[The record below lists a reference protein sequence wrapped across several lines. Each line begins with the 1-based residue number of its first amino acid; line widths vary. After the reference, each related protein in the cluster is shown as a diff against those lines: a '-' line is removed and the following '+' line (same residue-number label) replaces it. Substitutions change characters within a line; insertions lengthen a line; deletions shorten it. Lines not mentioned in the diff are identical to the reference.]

1 VGDRLTDSDD
11 QPAESADQPAKSADR
26 PTTAAGLPA
35 VLLCGGRGTRL
46 GGNREK
52 PLVEVGGRPMVA
64 RVLRALAASQVDRV
78 VAVASPDAPATRRAL
93 REGLAAD
100 IDVQCTVLDGSGDGY
115 VADLDVGLAAVG
127 GPAVSVAADLPLL
140 SGRDIDDAITAAVDA
155 DPAAAAADS
164 AVDSVAVCVPA
175 AVKRGLGVSVDAAFD
190 HGDQTVAP
198 SGVNVVGD
206 GSDRVVVRERASL
219 AVNVNRPSDLAV
231 ARRLAGE

>member
-1 VGDRLTDSDD
+1 
-11 QPAESADQPAKSADR
+11 
-26 PTTAAGLPA
+26 
-35 VLLCGGRGTRL
+35 
-46 GGNREK
+46 
-52 PLVEVGGRPMVA
+52 LVEVGGRPMVA

-115 VADLDVGLAAVG
+115 VADLDVGLAAVD

-155 DPAAAAADS
+155 DPAAADS

-206 GSDRVVVRERASL
+206 GSDRAVVRERASL

>member
-1 VGDRLTDSDD
+1 MGDRLTDGDD
-11 QPAESADQPAKSADR
+11 PPTASADR
-26 PTTAAGLPA
+26 PTAAAGLPA

-46 GGNREK
+46 GGDREK

-64 RVLRALAASQVDRV
+64 RVLGALAASRVDRV
-78 VAVASPDAPATRRAL
+78 VAVASPNAPATRRAL
-93 REGLAAD
+93 REDLAAD
-100 IDVQCTVLDGSGDGY
+100 IDVPCTVLDGSGDGY
-115 VADLDVGLAAVG
+115 VADLDVGLAAVD

-140 SGRDIDDAITAAVDA
+140 SGRDVDDAITAAVGA
-155 DPAAAAADS
+155 DPAAVDADG

-190 HGDQTVAP
+190 HGDRPVAP

-206 GSDRVVVRERASL
+206 GPDRVVVRERASL